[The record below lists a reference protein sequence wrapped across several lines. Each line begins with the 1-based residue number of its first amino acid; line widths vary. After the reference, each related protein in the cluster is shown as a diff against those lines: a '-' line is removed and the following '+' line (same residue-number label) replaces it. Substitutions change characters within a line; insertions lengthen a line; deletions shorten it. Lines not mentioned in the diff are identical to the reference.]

1 MTPLIAIPGRLH
13 AGSVPRNDAVTVP
26 RRYLDALD
34 RAGAVGA
41 VLSPCPAPAG
51 EVLARF
57 DGQLLVGGGD
67 VDPARY
73 GASTRHP
80 EVAGVQAPHD
90 EYELAAL
97 RWALEAGVPV
107 LAICRGC
114 QILNVGLGG
123 TLHQHVEGHRDALQP
138 IEVAAGSRTALA
150 LGTTS
155 PVGACR
161 HHQTI
166 DRVGDGLVVT
176 ATAGDGG
183 VEGVELADGDRWV
196 VGVQWHPEDTAAT
209 DPAEQ
214 ALITSFVRRCAES
227 AAAQR

>member
-1 MTPLIAIPGRLH
+1 MPGRLH

-41 VLSPCPAPAG
+41 VLSPCPVADGA
-51 EVLARF
+51 VLARF
-57 DGQLLVGGGD
+57 DGLLLVGGGD

-73 GASTRHP
+73 GAAVRHP

-90 EYELAAL
+90 DYELAAV
-97 RWALEAGVPV
+97 RWALDAGVPV

-114 QILNVGLGG
+114 QILNVALGG
-123 TLHQHVEGHRDALQP
+123 TLHQHVEGHRDTLQA
-138 IEVAAGSRTALA
+138 IEVAAGSRTARA

-155 PVGACR
+155 AVGACR
-161 HHQTI
+161 HHQTL
-166 DRVGDGLVVT
+166 DRIGTGLVVT
-176 ATAGDGG
+176 ATASDGG
-183 VEGVELADGDRWV
+183 VEGVELDDADRWV

-214 ALITSFVRRCAES
+214 ALITNFVRRCAES
-227 AAAQR
+227 AATPRS